1 MTTEIVL
8 GAEAWKDVDEGVEAL
23 VDKWLVAQGDTVR
36 AGQPLANVVVVKANQ
51 EIVAP
56 ADGRIARILVPAGET
71 FARGRAIAVLE
82 EAA

>member
-1 MTTEIVL
+1 
-8 GAEAWKDVDEGVEAL
+8 
-23 VDKWLVAQGDTVR
+23 
-36 AGQPLANVVVVKANQ
+36 VKANQ